1 MNTKDSYFSISDS
14 SEGFYKDRGS
24 KFYSYA
30 FPCKDDGELKKI
42 VDLIKKKHH
51 DARHHCYAYRFKSD
65 YSLYRT
71 NDDGEPTNAA
81 GKPILGQIDAL
92 KLTNTVVIVARY
104 FGGVKL
110 GVGGMM
116 NAYKEAAKDALSD
129 VHITEN
135 TIDDIFLVRFGYP
148 EMNTVMR
155 IIKELDLN
163 IIKQTLELDGEILF
177 TVRKKESSFVY
188 HKFIGLKNIH
198 ISKM

>member
-1 MNTKDSYFSISDS
+1 MDTGDTYYTISNS

-30 FPCKDDGELKKI
+30 FPCVDDDELKKTI
-42 VDLIKKKHH
+42 DHIKKKHH
-51 DARHHCYAYRFKSD
+51 DARHICFAYRLKSD

-92 KLTNTVVIVARY
+92 NLTNTIVVVARY

-129 VHITEN
+129 VNIIEN
-135 TIDDIFLVRFGYP
+135 TIDDTFLVRFGYP
-148 EMNTVMR
+148 
-155 IIKELDLN
+155 
-163 IIKQTLELDGEILF
+163 
-177 TVRKKESSFVY
+177 SC
-188 HKFIGLKNIH
+188 
-198 ISKM
+198 